1 MKKKVI
7 NYLMSSITKEKKYD
21 KDKLEQIQYGLEG
34 LYTIITKSIG
44 IIILAIILNF
54 FKELIY
60 FLLLYI
66 PLRSV
71 GFGTHA
77 KSNLQCW
84 IYSIILIVGLP
95 YLFHYLDLSKS
106 LIIIIWTICFINY
119 FIFCPADTEK
129 RPMISNKR
137 KLKFKIAILIIS
149 FVYLI
154 LLLNFNYIYKFVLPA
169 MILEMI
175 LTNPIGYIIMGQ
187 KVRFRLNYI
196 NLSKIRME
204 VK

>member
-7 NYLMSSITKEKKYD
+7 NYLMSCITKEKKYD

-137 KLKFKIAILIIS
+137 KLKFKIAIFIIS

-154 LLLNFNYIYKFVLPA
+154 LLMNFNYIYKFVLPA

-175 LTNPIGYIIMGQ
+175 LTNPIGYLLMGQ